1 MTRCAVYVRLSHD
14 RPDETSTERQEA
26 DCRKLAEAKSWE
38 VVAVYKD
45 LQSAWSDRE
54 RPDFERMLRDA
65 KSGAFDVLLVWKFD
79 RLARSVL
86 TFERAVRGLTGCGI
100 EFASLSESVD
110 TTTPM
115 GKFTLHLTGALAQ
128 LESDTISY
136 RVRAANRHL
145 ASTGLAATGGRRCF
159 GYNRDGSLNEDE
171 AELLREA
178 ARRFLDGATLTA
190 VVKGWNAEG
199 IRTGS
204 GNEWGPSV
212 LGRLLR
218 AERIAGMRRHRDQ
231 VFAGDWEPIIDR
243 PTFYALAE
251 ALGDSK
257 RRTVRRGIKRHLL
270 TGIARCSL
278 CGQGMG
284 TRIPKPG
291 GGVRYACVNAPG
303 RKGCGRVTIL
313 AGPLEAIV
321 ERIVDQSSLL
331 ALHGSPVAPAITA
344 ADVSKLQVERADDQ
358 ASLEGLARD
367 HYCDHLISRA
377 EFLAAR
383 APLQERIAAA
393 ERLIDQATAPC
404 PEASGSTRASQD
416 NIVISIEDRR
426 SLITACLDKVVI
438 RPAARPGTRRF
449 DPTRISIVTRSGD
462 VLAVVQATN
471 VQIDLQDGDGRVR
484 LTL

>member
-1 MTRCAVYVRLSHD
+1 MTRCALYVRLSND

-26 DCRKLAEAKSWE
+26 DCRKLAEARGWE
-38 VVAVYKD
+38 VLSVYKD
-45 LQSAWSDRE
+45 LQSAWSDKE

-86 TFERAVRGLTGCGI
+86 TLERAVRGLTGCGI

-110 TTTPM
+110 TSTPI
-115 GKFTLHLTGALAQ
+115 GNFTLHLTGALAQ

-145 ASTGLAATGGRRCF
+145 ASMGQAATGGRRCF
-159 GYNRDGSLNEDE
+159 GYQRDGSVNAEE

-178 ARRFLDGATLTA
+178 VRGFLDGATLTA
-190 VVKGWNAEG
+190 IVKSWNAQG
-199 IRTGS
+199 IPTAS

-231 VFAGDWEPIIDR
+231 VFAGNWEPIVDMG
-243 PTFYALAE
+243 TFYALAE

-257 RRTVRRGIKRHLL
+257 RRTVRRGVKRHVL

-313 AGPLEAIV
+313 ARPVEEIV
-321 ERIVDQSSLL
+321 ERIVQQSQLLSLN
-331 ALHGSPVAPAITA
+331 APPVEAAISE
-344 ADVSKLQVERADDQ
+344 ADVSTLRTERAADQ
-358 ASLEGLARD
+358 ASLEQLARD
-367 HYCDHLISRA
+367 HYSEHLISRA
-377 EFLAAR
+377 EFFAAR
-383 APLQERIAAA
+383 VPLQERIAATG
-393 ERLIDQATAPC
+393 R
-404 PEASGSTRASQD
+404 
-416 NIVISIEDRR
+416 SIEQAATPLAGLVADPAQPWPESMDIEGRR
-426 SLITACLDKVVI
+426 NLITACLDMVVI
-438 RPAARPGTRRF
+438 RPASRPGPNRF
-449 DPTRISIVTRSGD
+449 DPTRISVRTRAGEVLEVTETAEIALSLRD
-462 VLAVVQATN
+462 R
-471 VQIDLQDGDGRVR
+471 DGK
-484 LTL
+484 LTLTL

>member
-1 MTRCAVYVRLSHD
+1 MVT
-14 RPDETSTERQEA
+14 
-26 DCRKLAEAKSWE
+26 
-38 VVAVYKD
+38 VYKD
-45 LQSAWSDRE
+45 LQSAWSDKE
-54 RPDFERMLRDA
+54 RPDFERMLRDGR
-65 KSGAFDVLLVWKFD
+65 SGAFDVLVVWKFD

-86 TFERAVRGLTGCGI
+86 TFERAVRGLTCCGI

-145 ASTGLAATGGRRCF
+145 ASTGQAATGGRRCF
-159 GYNRDGSLNEDE
+159 GYNRDGSVNTEE
-171 AELLREA
+171 AEFLRNA
-178 ARRFLDGATLTA
+178 ARDFLDGATLTA
-190 VVKGWNAEG
+190 IVKGWNAQG
-199 IRTGS
+199 IRMSAS
-204 GNEWGPSV
+204 GNDWGPSV

-231 VFAGDWEPIIDR
+231 VFAGVWEPIVDMV
-243 PTFYALAE
+243 TFYALAE

-257 RRTVRRGIKRHLL
+257 RRTVRRGLKRHVL

-313 AGPLEAIV
+313 AGPVEEIV
-321 ERIVDQSSLL
+321 ERIVRQSQLLSLN
-331 ALHGSPVAPAITA
+331 GPPVEAVTSE
-344 ADVSKLQVERADDQ
+344 ADVSTLKTQRADDQ
-358 ASLEGLARD
+358 ASLEQLARD
-367 HYCDHLISRA
+367 HYSEHLISRA

-383 APLQERIAAA
+383 VPLQDRIAGAG
-393 ERLIDQATAPC
+393 RSIDQAAMPLAELLAD
-404 PEASGSTRASQD
+404 PAQPWPDSVD
-416 NIVISIEDRR
+416 IEGRR
-426 SLITACLDKVVI
+426 SLITECLDKVVI
-438 RPAARPGTRRF
+438 RPASRPRPNRF
-449 DPTRISIVTRSGD
+449 DPTRVSVLTRAGEVLEVTQTAKIALSLRDQSGS
-462 VLAVVQATN
+462 LM
-471 VQIDLQDGDGRVR
+471 